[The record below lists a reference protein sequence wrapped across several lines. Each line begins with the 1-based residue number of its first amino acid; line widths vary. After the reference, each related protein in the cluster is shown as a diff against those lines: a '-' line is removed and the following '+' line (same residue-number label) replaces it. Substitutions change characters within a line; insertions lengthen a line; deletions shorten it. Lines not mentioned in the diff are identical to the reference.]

1 MGRTLSFVTLDSGTL
16 TAGSLPCCLHSFDPA
31 MAYMNHRM
39 DDTSQS
45 SLFDFL
51 WSTAKWRI
59 VFQKPGKLAMYLLST
74 YLNWSPAV
82 KFLHALLFQIG
93 TSEVLSSP
101 SAHFESCHCC

>member
-45 SLFDFL
+45 NLFDFL
-51 WSTAKWRI
+51 WLTTGRRI
-59 VFQKPGKLAMYLLST
+59 VFQKSGKPAMYLLST
-74 YLNWSPAV
+74 YLNWSPVV

-93 TSEVLSSP
+93 PSKVLSLP
-101 SAHFESCHCC
+101 FAHFESCHCC